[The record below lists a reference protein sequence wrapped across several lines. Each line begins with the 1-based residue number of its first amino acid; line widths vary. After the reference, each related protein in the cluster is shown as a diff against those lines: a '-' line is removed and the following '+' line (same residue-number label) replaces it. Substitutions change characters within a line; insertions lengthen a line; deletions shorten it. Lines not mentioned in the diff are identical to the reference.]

1 MDVFLPWELN
11 PALDQSR
18 LVLLAQ
24 TAVNVRNKAFSE
36 ANREEGDTSWGIG
49 CKAHERLGHA
59 LCRLAESGKHPWLS
73 VHRDGL
79 YLMPLIEGVAVRVY
93 RGPADKPSQRHLEA
107 ARIEH
112 NRRSEP
118 RQMAFSFMG
127 QPDEPD
133 GPWFWMMA
141 IETDVEG
148 RALRAVFFQAN
159 EAGGTR
165 NAWEAP
171 VELSAAPAVDAPAA
185 AAPAPAVDA
194 ATPAAAAPA
203 PQEKPTRPAR
213 PRAAAGAAAKG
224 ALLSR
229 DGRPLFQAQTVP
241 LPLVIQPS

>member
-1 MDVFLPWELN
+1 MDVALPWELN
-11 PALDQSR
+11 PALHESR

-24 TAVNVRNKAFSE
+24 TAVDVRNKAFSE

-49 CKAHERLGHA
+49 CKAHERFGHA
-59 LCRLAESGKHPWLS
+59 LCKLADSGKHPWLT

-79 YLMPLIEGVAVRVY
+79 YLMPHIDGIAVRVY

-107 ARIEH
+107 ARSEH
-112 NRRSEP
+112 GRRGEP

-127 QPDEPD
+127 QETEPD

-141 IETDVEG
+141 VETDVEG

-171 VELSAAPAVDAPAA
+171 VEMAP
-185 AAPAPAVDA
+185 AAPAPEPGD
-194 ATPAAAAPA
+194 
-203 PQEKPTRPAR
+203 KPAR
-213 PRAAAGAAAKG
+213 PAKQRPAQG
-224 ALLSR
+224 QPAKEGLLGR
-229 DGRPLFQAQTVP
+229 DGRPLFRAQTVP
-241 LPLVIQPS
+241 LPLVSQPS

>member
-1 MDVFLPWELN
+1 MDVALPWELN
-11 PALDQSR
+11 PALHESR

-49 CKAHERLGHA
+49 CKAHERFGHA
-59 LCRLAESGKHPWLS
+59 LCKLADSGKHPWLT

-79 YLMPLIEGVAVRVY
+79 YLMPHIEGIAVRVY

-107 ARIEH
+107 ARSEH
-112 NRRSEP
+112 GRRSEP
-118 RQMAFSFMG
+118 RQMTFTFMG
-127 QPDEPD
+127 QETEPD

-141 IETDVEG
+141 VETDVEG

-171 VELSAAPAVDAPAA
+171 VEMAP
-185 AAPAPAVDA
+185 AAPAPAPGD
-194 ATPAAAAPA
+194 
-203 PQEKPTRPAR
+203 KPAR
-213 PRAAAGAAAKG
+213 PAKQRPAQG
-224 ALLSR
+224 QPAKEALLER
-229 DGRPLFQAQTVP
+229 DGRPLFRAQTVP
-241 LPLVIQPS
+241 LPLVSQPS

>member
-1 MDVFLPWELN
+1 MDVSLPWELN

-24 TAVNVRNKAFSE
+24 TAVDVRNKAFSE

-127 QPDEPD
+127 QPVEPD

-141 IETDVEG
+141 VETDVEG

-171 VELSAAPAVDAPAA
+171 VEGLSAAAPVAAAPAA
-185 AAPAPAVDA
+185 AAPAP
-194 ATPAAAAPA
+194 P
-203 PQEKPTRPAR
+203 EKPARPAR
-213 PRAAAGAAAKG
+213 PRAAAGASAKG

>member
-1 MDVFLPWELN
+1 MDAILPWELN
-11 PALDQSR
+11 PVLDQSR
-18 LVLLAQ
+18 LMLLAQ
-24 TAVNVRNKAFSE
+24 TAFDVRNKAFSE

-49 CKAHERLGHA
+49 CKAHERFGHA
-59 LCRLAESGKHPWLS
+59 LCRLSESGKHPWLT
-73 VHRDGL
+73 VYRDGL
-79 YLMPLIEGVAVRVY
+79 YLMPHIEGVAVRVY

-107 ARIEH
+107 ARSEH

-127 QPDEPD
+127 QEIEPD

-171 VELSAAPAVDAPAA
+171 VERPSDAPAHGSTT
-185 AAPAPAVDA
+185 APAPAPEPRDK
-194 ATPAAAAPA
+194 PA
-203 PQEKPTRPAR
+203 RPAR
-213 PRAAAGAAAKG
+213 PRAASGAQGKG
-224 ALLSR
+224 TLASR
-229 DGRPLFQAQTVP
+229 EGRPLFQAQTVP
-241 LPLVIQPS
+241 LPLLSQPS

>member
-1 MDVFLPWELN
+1 MDATLPWELN
-11 PALDQSR
+11 PVLQQSR
-18 LVLLAQ
+18 LLLLAQ
-24 TAVNVRNKAFSE
+24 TAVDVRNKAFSE

-49 CKAHERLGHA
+49 CKAHERFGHA
-59 LCRLAESGKHPWLS
+59 LGKLSESGKHPWLS

-79 YLMPLIEGVAVRVY
+79 SFMPHIEGIAVRVY
-93 RGPADKPSQRHLEA
+93 RGPADRPSQRHLDA

-127 QPDEPD
+127 QEIEPD

-141 IETDVEG
+141 VETDVEG

-171 VELSAAPAVDAPAA
+171 VERLSDAPADA
-185 AAPAPAVDA
+185 PAQAPAPAPGDK
-194 ATPAAAAPA
+194 PA
-203 PQEKPTRPAR
+203 RPAR
-213 PRAAAGAAAKG
+213 PRAASPAKG
-224 ALLSR
+224 ALAPR
-229 DGRPLFQAQTVP
+229 EGRPSFQAQTVP
-241 LPLVIQPS
+241 LPLVSQPS

>member
-1 MDVFLPWELN
+1 MDAALPWELN
-11 PALDQSR
+11 PVLEPSR

-49 CKAHERLGHA
+49 CKAHERFGHA
-59 LCRLAESGKHPWLS
+59 LCRLAESGKHPWLT
-73 VHRDGL
+73 VQRDGL
-79 YLMPLIEGVAVRVY
+79 YLMPHIEGVAVRVY

-107 ARIEH
+107 ARSEH
-112 NRRSEP
+112 NRRNEP
-118 RQMAFSFMG
+118 RQMTFSFLG
-127 QPDEPD
+127 QESEPD

-141 IETDVEG
+141 VETDVEG

-171 VELSAAPAVDAPAA
+171 VEMAP
-185 AAPAPAVDA
+185 
-194 ATPAAAAPA
+194 AAPA
-203 PQEKPTRPAR
+203 PQPGDKPARPARPAR
-213 PRAAAGAAAKG
+213 PRAAAGQPAKE

-229 DGRPLFQAQTVP
+229 DGQPLFRAQTMT
-241 LPLVIQPS
+241 LPLVSQPS

>member
-1 MDVFLPWELN
+1 MDATLPWELN

-18 LVLLAQ
+18 LLLLAQ
-24 TAVNVRNKAFSE
+24 TAFDVRNKAFRE

-49 CKAHERLGHA
+49 CKAHERFGHA
-59 LCRLAESGKHPWLS
+59 LCRLSESGNHPWLT
-73 VHRDGL
+73 VYRDGL
-79 YLMPLIEGVAVRVY
+79 YLMPHIEGVAVRVY

-107 ARIEH
+107 ARSEH

-127 QPDEPD
+127 QEIEPD

-171 VELSAAPAVDAPAA
+171 VERLADAPALA
-185 AAPAPAVDA
+185 STPAPAPEPRDK
-194 ATPAAAAPA
+194 PA
-203 PQEKPTRPAR
+203 RPPR
-213 PRAAAGAAAKG
+213 PRAAPGAPGKG
-224 ALLSR
+224 TLASR
-229 DGRPLFQAQTVP
+229 EGRPLFQAQTVP
-241 LPLVIQPS
+241 LPLLSQPS

>member
-1 MDVFLPWELN
+1 MDATSPWELN
-11 PALDQSR
+11 PVLQQSR
-18 LVLLAQ
+18 LLLLAQ
-24 TAVNVRNKAFSE
+24 TAVDVRNKAFSE

-49 CKAHERLGHA
+49 CKAHERFGHA
-59 LCRLAESGKHPWLS
+59 LCKLSESGKHPWLS

-79 YLMPLIEGVAVRVY
+79 FFMPHIEGIAVRVY
-93 RGPADKPSQRHLEA
+93 RGPADRPSQRHLDA

-127 QPDEPD
+127 QATEPD

-141 IETDVEG
+141 VETDVEG

-171 VELSAAPAVDAPAA
+171 VERLPDAPAEA
-185 AAPAPAVDA
+185 STPAPEPGDK
-194 ATPAAAAPA
+194 PA
-203 PQEKPTRPAR
+203 RPAR
-213 PRAAAGAAAKG
+213 PRAASSPKG
-224 ALLSR
+224 ALVPR
-229 DGRPLFQAQTVP
+229 DGRPLFQAQT
-241 LPLVIQPS
+241 LPLISQPS

>member
-1 MDVFLPWELN
+1 MDAALPWEVN
-11 PALDQSR
+11 PALHESR

-49 CKAHERLGHA
+49 CKAHERLGHS
-59 LCRLAESGKHPWLS
+59 LCRLAESGKHPWLT

-107 ARIEH
+107 ARSEH
-112 NRRSEP
+112 HRRHEP

-127 QPDEPD
+127 ESAEPD

-171 VELSAAPAVDAPAA
+171 VEGISSAPS
-185 AAPAPAVDA
+185 PAPS
-194 ATPAAAAPA
+194 APS
-203 PQEKPTRPAR
+203 PPEKPARPAR
-213 PRAAAGAAAKG
+213 PRAAASAKD

-229 DGRPLFQAQTVP
+229 DGRPLFQAQTMS
-241 LPLVIQPS
+241 LPLVSQPS